1 MSAATEPTGVVRD
14 RRPAKSFTW
23 LGVAIGV
30 AAGFLAGVL
39 LVAVLGG
46 AQPVIR
52 ESTVTVA
59 PRAITTGGTV
69 ITKTLV
75 PPVVGQRLDVALNRV
90 TRAGFDA
97 DVKGGGLF
105 GVMVERNWEITSQSP
120 APGGYLEQGSTIKLE
135 IARR

>member
-1 MSAATEPTGVVRD
+1 MIPADETRASS
-14 RRPAKSFTW
+14 RRRTFTW
-23 LGVAIGV
+23 LGVGIGV

-52 ESTVTVA
+52 ESTVTVRPPA
-59 PRAITTGGTV
+59 VTTGGTV

-75 PPVVGQRLDVALNRV
+75 PPVVGERLDVALDRIA
-90 TRAGFDA
+90 RAGFDA
-97 DVKGGGLF
+97 DVDGGGLF
-105 GVMVERNWEITSQSP
+105 GVLQEDNWEVTAQSP
-120 APGGYLEQGSTIKLE
+120 GPGGYLEQGSTIKLD